1 VTTPLVHQ
9 LEDLA
14 SFTYIM
20 PIHSNAAANVYGTSS
35 YVSNVAITVQRGD
48 WVFKVVQF
56 VPDGAEGTFIE
67 SADINVNITDDVLTL
82 PSTWSGGTA
91 QTIDINFSTI
101 ATSTTTVGGT
111 TSTTGFQKECH
122 GTDWRGVHVWYFPRL
137 ICVNKKNYDYGP
149 YRNVY
154 PRACI
159 YTGYMTMQATLA

>member
-1 VTTPLVHQ
+1 M
-9 LEDLA
+9 A
-14 SFTYIM
+14 SFTYVM

-56 VPDGAEGTFIE
+56 VPDGADGTFIQ
-67 SADINVNITDDVLTL
+67 SADINVNITDDTFTL

-101 ATSTTTVGGT
+101 ATTTT
-111 TSTTGFQKECH
+111 TSTGTVNTSGFQKNCH
-122 GTDWRGVHVWYFPRL
+122 GTDWHGAHVWYFPRL
-137 ICVNKKNYDYGP
+137 LCINKKNYDYGP

-159 YTGYMTMQATLA
+159 YTGYMTMQATVV